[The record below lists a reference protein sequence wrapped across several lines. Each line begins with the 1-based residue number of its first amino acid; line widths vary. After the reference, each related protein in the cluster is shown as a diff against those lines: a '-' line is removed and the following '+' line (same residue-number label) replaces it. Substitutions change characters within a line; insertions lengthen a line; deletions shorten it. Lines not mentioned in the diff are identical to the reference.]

1 MASSSVSPKSFLN
14 NLITSASTS
23 LWRNWQIILRMI
35 FLTVSLQCRVEHL
48 LSSEKVV
55 VVGLLV
61 GEKARLETKLVD
73 EMVSEAVVVGQPHRA
88 KLSLPAFLQVS
99 E

>member
-35 FLTVSLQCRVEHL
+35 LLTVSLQCRVEHL

-73 EMVSEAVVVGQPHRA
+73 EMVSEAVVVGQPHRT